1 VETTMTTPN
10 LHGRSRRRLLLSALL
25 GLGLGACAPTL
36 RIRDLLD
43 EPQRYDGRTVQV
55 EGTVTRSAGLFGAG
69 AYQVDDGTGSIYV
82 IAQGQG
88 VPREGAKTK
97 AKGRFESVF
106 NLAGRT
112 IAAIVQGRD

>member
-1 VETTMTTPN
+1 MTTPN
-10 LHGRSRRRLLLSALL
+10 PRGRQGRRLLLAALL

-55 EGTVTRSAGLFGAG
+55 QGTVTRSAGLFGAG
-69 AYQVDDGTGSIYV
+69 AYEIDDGTGSIYV

-97 AKGRFESVF
+97 AKGRFQSVF

-112 IAAIVQGRD
+112 IAAIVQNKD

>member
-1 VETTMTTPN
+1 MTTPK
-10 LHGRSRRRLLLSALL
+10 LRGRSSRRLLLSALL

-36 RIRDLLD
+36 RISDLLD

-55 EGTVTRSAGLFGAG
+55 EGMVTRSAGLFGAG

-82 IAQGQG
+82 IAQGRG

-97 AKGRFESVF
+97 AKGRFQSVF

>member
-1 VETTMTTPN
+1 MTIRKSRGQA
-10 LHGRSRRRLLLSALL
+10 GRALL
-25 GLGLGACAPTL
+25 PVALLALAAGACAPTV

-43 EPQRYDGRTVQV
+43 QPQRYDGRTVKV
-55 EGTVTRSAGLFGAG
+55 EGTVTRSAGLFGTG

-97 AKGRFESVF
+97 AKGMFRSVF

-112 IAAIVQGRD
+112 IAAIVQGGQSP